1 MVAHPDTGKPASILI
16 VEDEAL
22 IASFI
27 DAVLGISGFRVVG
40 IAGSGPEALVLAAET
55 RPALALVDIRLN
67 GPLDGTELACLLARQ
82 AGDPGDLLSGLVDR
96 EILQRAKAARPLGFI
111 AKPFSPSQVF
121 NAIERALSQAAASA
135 IGGLSGSARA
145 AHTSRRIRAIRP

>member
-1 MVAHPDTGKPASILI
+1 MTSDGVQVVAHPGTGKPASVLI
-16 VEDEAL
+16 VEGQTL

-27 DAVLGISGFRVVG
+27 DAMLAISGFRVVG

-55 RPALALVDIRLN
+55 RPALALVDIQLN
-67 GPLDGTELACLLARQ
+67 GPLDGTELACLLRDRLAIP
-82 AGDPGDLLSGLVDR
+82 AIFVSGVVDR

-121 NAIERALSQAAASA
+121 NAIERALGQAAAS
-135 IGGLSGSARA
+135 
-145 AHTSRRIRAIRP
+145 

>member
-1 MVAHPDTGKPASILI
+1 MTSDRVQVVAHPDTGKPAGVLI
-16 VEDEAL
+16 VENAAL

-55 RPALALVDIRLN
+55 RPALALVDMRLN
-67 GPLDGTELACLLARQ
+67 GPLDGAELACLLRDRLAIP
-82 AGDPGDLLSGLVDR
+82 AILMSGLFDWD
-96 EILQRAKAARPLGFI
+96 ILQRANAARPLGFI

-121 NAIERALSQAAASA
+121 NAIERGLSQAAA
-135 IGGLSGSARA
+135 LQA
-145 AHTSRRIRAIRP
+145 AVLQETSLRKAS

>member
-1 MVAHPDTGKPASILI
+1 VVAHPDTGKPASVLI

-22 IASFI
+22 IASLI
-27 DAVLGISGFRVVG
+27 DAVLEISGFRVAG

-67 GPLDGTELACLLARQ
+67 GPPDGAELACLLRNRLAIP
-82 AGDPGDLLSGLVDR
+82 AIFTFGPVDS
-96 EILQRAKAARPLGFI
+96 EILQRANAARPLGFI

-121 NAIERALSQAAASA
+121 NAIERALSHPAALEQT
-135 IGGLSGSARA
+135 G
-145 AHTSRRIRAIRP
+145 

>member
-1 MVAHPDTGKPASILI
+1 VIGGCVPMTSDRVQVVAHPDIGKPAGVLI

-55 RPALALVDIRLN
+55 RPALALIDIRLN
-67 GPLDGTELACLLARQ
+67 GPLDGTELACLLRDRLAIPAIFL
-82 AGDPGDLLSGLVDR
+82 AGIVDR
-96 EILQRAKAARPLGFI
+96 EILRRANAARPLGFI

-121 NAIERALSQAAASA
+121 NAIDQALRQTAALLQA
-135 IGGLSGSARA
+135 G
-145 AHTSRRIRAIRP
+145 

>member
-1 MVAHPDTGKPASILI
+1 MTSDGVQVVAHPGTGKPASVLI
-16 VEDEAL
+16 VEDETL

-27 DAVLGISGFRVVG
+27 DAMLAISGFRVVG

-67 GPLDGTELACLLARQ
+67 GPPDGTELACLLRNRLAIP
-82 AGDPGDLLSGLVDR
+82 AIFLFGPVDR
-96 EILQRAKAARPLGFI
+96 EILQRANAARPLGFV

-121 NAIERALSQAAASA
+121 NAIERALSHPAALQQA
-135 IGGLSGSARA
+135 G
-145 AHTSRRIRAIRP
+145 